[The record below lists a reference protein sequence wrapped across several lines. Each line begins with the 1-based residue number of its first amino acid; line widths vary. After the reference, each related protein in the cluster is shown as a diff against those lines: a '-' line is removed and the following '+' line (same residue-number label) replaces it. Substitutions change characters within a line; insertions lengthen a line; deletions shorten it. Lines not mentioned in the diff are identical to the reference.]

1 MEKELVIVPASES
14 GIPEIR
20 LMARETFYPTYRDI
34 LSPEQLDYMYEWMY
48 SEESLLQ
55 QMRMGHRF
63 FIARDGSGNG
73 VGYVS
78 IEQQGE
84 RLVHLQ
90 KIYVRPDKQKL
101 HAGRSLMEKAF
112 DEAKKLFPDGHGRVE
127 LNVNRKNPALS
138 FYRHMGMTIAS
149 SGDFDIGNGYFMNDY
164 IMAIDF

>member
-1 MEKELVIVPASES
+1 MS
-14 GIPEIR
+14 GCTPQK
-20 LMARETFYPTYRDI
+20 ACRDRCTRGI
-34 LSPEQLDYMYEWMY
+34 A
-48 SEESLLQ
+48 SLLPGTS
-55 QMRMGHRF
+55 R
-63 FIARDGSGNG
+63 ATAW
-73 VGYVS
+73 GYVS

-90 KIYVRPDKQKL
+90 KIYVCPDKQRL
-101 HAGRSLMEKAF
+101 HAGRALIEKAF
-112 DEAKKLFPDGHGRVE
+112 DEAKRLFPDGHGRVE